1 MVKDPSKPVGTADP
15 QMMLVPYKKKKRW
28 RWVLFVFVLLVLA
41 SGGGYMTGYYQGIRE
56 KLHVFKAHLALRE
69 SNTQLEK
76 QIQEL
81 QEKAAIHKHGSE
93 LERQASE
100 RVRKD
105 NIQLQNKVAEL
116 QEVVTFYKSIMAP
129 KSDHKGLRIESV
141 HVSGTVNIRRFKY
154 KLVMTQVADNS
165 SYINGNLEMNLL
177 GVKDG
182 FKQAIPFSE
191 LSKEQ
196 SKQSLVFKFR
206 YFQNFEGEIIVP
218 SDFVPEQ
225 IEVIAQSKGRKATR
239 LVKRFDWTTDEVS
252 SDVGQR

>member
-1 MVKDPSKPVGTADP
+1 MAKAPSKPVSTPDP
-15 QMMLVPYKKKKRW
+15 KMVLVPYKKKKRW
-28 RWVLFVFVLLVLA
+28 KWVLFVWVLLSLA
-41 SGGGYMTGYYQGIRE
+41 SGGSYVAGYYQGIRE
-56 KLHVFKAHLALRE
+56 KLHVFKEHLALRA
-69 SNTQLEK
+69 SNSQLGK

-129 KSDHKGLRIESV
+129 KHNHKGLRIESI
-141 HVSGTVNIRRFKY
+141 HVSSTVNIRRFKY
-154 KLVMTQVADNS
+154 RLVMTQVADNS
-165 SYINGNLEMNLL
+165 SYINGKLELNLL
-177 GVKDG
+177 GVKEG
-182 FKQAIPFSE
+182 LKQAIPFSD
-191 LSKEQ
+191 LSKEHG
-196 SKQSLVFKFR
+196 SKSVVFKFR
-206 YFQNFEGEIIVP
+206 YFQNFEGEVVVP
-218 SDFVPEQ
+218 NDFVPEQ

-239 LVKRFDWTTDEVS
+239 LEKRFDWMIDEVS